1 VGGSARAESI
11 SGVFDVRRL
20 AVLQEVIRCGS
31 LSAAAASLNYTTS
44 AVSQQISA
52 LERDVGSTLLVRS
65 PTGVRPT
72 AAGTRLLEHADVI
85 LGAVA
90 AAERDLTLLAT
101 ARPGVVRVAS
111 FASAAAAIL
120 PLAFA
125 RFRTLCPDI
134 DLDLVSADPEEG
146 VAMLSSDGVDA
157 AVITEV
163 PGEDAEF
170 SGLHTM
176 PVYDDEFFVVLPA
189 RHRLAAAA
197 EVPFA
202 ALAAEQWVVS
212 TETGTCPDVRVFQQA
227 CRRSGSHSIG
237 HLPRRGLSD
246 GAGSGGRESRC
257 VTCAFACSG
266 RCPRRRRGAAG
277 GRPAPDPAHIDGD
290 GRSAGGRDTVGDVS
304 FACAGRRCA
313 PARRSGLQR
322 S

>member
-1 VGGSARAESI
+1 M
-11 SGVFDVRRL
+11 FDVRRL
-20 AVLQEVIRCGS
+20 TVLQEVIRCGS

-125 RFRTLCPDI
+125 RFRTLAPDV

-163 PGEDAEF
+163 PGEDPEF
-170 SGLHTM
+170 PGVHTM

-202 ALAAEQWVVS
+202 ALAGEQWVVS
-212 TETGTCPDVRVFQQA
+212 TETGPVPT
-227 CRRSGSHSIG
+227 
-237 HLPRRGLSD
+237 
-246 GAGSGGRESRC
+246 
-257 VTCAFACSG
+257 
-266 RCPRRRRGAAG
+266 
-277 GRPAPDPAHIDGD
+277 
-290 GRSAGGRDTVGDVS
+290 SASFSKRAVARVS
-304 FACAGRRCA
+304 FHRSPSAPRTIRRCRVWW
-313 PARRSGLQR
+313 PRISVCHLCLRLQR
-322 S
+322 APSAQTSQ